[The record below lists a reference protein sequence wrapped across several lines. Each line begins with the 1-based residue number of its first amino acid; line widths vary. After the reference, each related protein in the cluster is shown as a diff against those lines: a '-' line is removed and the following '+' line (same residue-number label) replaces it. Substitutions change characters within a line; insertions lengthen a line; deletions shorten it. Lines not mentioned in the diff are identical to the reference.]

1 MGGIV
6 MMRVMIVA
14 VGSVKRYVLKL
25 VLEDKLQDLEVYPS
39 TGNSNI
45 VTDEGVFYRFLE
57 PKQLLSIPHAQDD
70 FVIIHGDKSDYD
82 SEFISTLGR
91 FEDNVRWIK

>member
-1 MGGIV
+1 

-25 VLEDKLQDLEVYPS
+25 VLEDKLYDLGMYPGK
-39 TGNSNI
+39 GNTI
-45 VTDEGVFYRFLE
+45 VTDEGVFYSFLE

-70 FVIIHGDKSDYD
+70 YVIIHGDKSDYD

-91 FEDNVRWIK
+91 FGDNVRWVK